1 MRRVIRLLVVGL
13 FALLVSLPTAPAGSL
28 ASASVADSGV
38 RVAAVDQPPTT
49 TPPAT
54 APAGPNLSPE
64 QAPNK
69 SKQKLAIGFIAAVLL
84 VIVFIGRRS
93 RNKRR
98 KKAASATVT

>member
-1 MRRVIRLLVVGL
+1 MRRAIRVLVVGM
-13 FALLVSLPTAPAGSL
+13 FALLIVVPASPV
-28 ASASVADSGV
+28 ASASSVHAGIFA
-38 RVAAVDQPPTT
+38 AAVDQPPTA

-54 APAGPNLSPE
+54 APAGPSLNPQ

-69 SKQKLAIGFIAAVLL
+69 SKQKLVIGFFAAILL
-84 VIVFIGRRS
+84 VIVFFGRRA

>member
-1 MRRVIRLLVVGL
+1 MRRAIRLLVVGL
-13 FALLVSLPTAPAGSL
+13 FALVIVVPAASL
-28 ASASVADSGV
+28 ASASVAHSGV
-38 RVAAVDQPPTT
+38 SVVAAVDQPPTA

-54 APAGPNLSPE
+54 APAGPSLNPQ

-69 SKQKLAIGFIAAVLL
+69 SKQKLVIGIFAAVLL
-84 VIVFIGRRS
+84 VIVFFGRRS